1 MVLKL
6 ASHPSTYNIPCFNFG
21 SAMEKSHYMPI
32 LFKTSKGPAK
42 IINNKTFKDNDH
54 SITM

>member
-21 SAMEKSHYMPI
+21 SATEKSHYMPI
-32 LFKTSKGPAK
+32 LLKTSKGTAK